1 MTTKRIKL
9 SNVKAGNSYKINYT
23 VNHGGGS
30 GSQSFYS
37 EVGKIKEV
45 NPEFIRVYYDENS
58 RRSFK
63 IMNKDITDVFGR

>member
-1 MTTKRIKL
+1 MKRVKL
-9 SNVKAGNSYKINYT
+9 SNVKAGNSYKIEYNVNY
-23 VNHGGGS
+23 GFGS

-45 NPEFIRVYYDENS
+45 NPEFIRVYYDGNS

-63 IMNKDITDVFGR
+63 IMNNNITDIFGI

>member
-1 MTTKRIKL
+1 MKRVKL
-9 SNVKAGNSYKINYT
+9 SNVKAGNSYKIDYT
-23 VNHGGGS
+23 VNYGFGS

-37 EVGKIKEV
+37 KIGKIKEV

-63 IMNKDITDVFGR
+63 IMNKDITDMFGI

>member
-1 MTTKRIKL
+1 MKRVKL
-9 SNVKAGNSYKINYT
+9 SNVKAGNSYKIDYT
-23 VNHGGGS
+23 INHGCGS

-37 EVGKIKEV
+37 KIGKIKEV

-63 IMNKDITDVFGR
+63 VMNKDITDVFGT